1 MKQCSRKHFCRL
13 QHCIYQLRVLEEKQ
27 TTLWGTMIDEGG
39 TQTSANETEHVKA
52 FDVKI
57 TLPLSSRSK

>member
-1 MKQCSRKHFCRL
+1 MKQCSRKHFRHL
-13 QHCIYQLRVLEEKQ
+13 QHCIYQPHVSEEKQ
-27 TTLWGTMIDEGG
+27 TTLWGTTIDEGG

-57 TLPLSSRSK
+57 TLPLSSRSE